1 MVGSP
6 TDLEEGVISKI
17 SFKEI
22 FVKSPEIYKG
32 QSGYEP
38 GGYFDVKGE
47 YTRWYWMKDS
57 MPSQVKETLMI

>member
-6 TDLEEGVISKI
+6 TDFEVGVISKI
-17 SFKEI
+17 S

-47 YTRWYWMKDS
+47 
-57 MPSQVKETLMI
+57 